1 MCLHRDGRCRC
12 MCSFGIAPAF
22 FFSPTVWCTRWLWLG
37 ALRNFQRGK
46 ENKRKH
52 RAPTS
57 VSDWCMQGSFSFYL
71 VQGDTSFSLLFLCL
85 CVRVSISVFFL
96 SSLPDSFSHL
106 YVMNSIPQWAT
117 VKSNSDLPA
126 TPPFLN
132 TTIPASVKVS
142 IVSSGWIR
150 EHISFSFQV

>member
-1 MCLHRDGRCRC
+1 
-12 MCSFGIAPAF
+12 
-22 FFSPTVWCTRWLWLG
+22 
-37 ALRNFQRGK
+37 
-46 ENKRKH
+46 
-52 RAPTS
+52 
-57 VSDWCMQGSFSFYL
+57 MQGSFSFYL

-85 CVRVSISVFFL
+85 CVRVSVSVFFL
-96 SSLPDSFSHL
+96 SSVPDSFSHL